1 LKVRENRDWKGTKE
15 MAKQEKSLMRQ
26 MIEERGIKDLKGVQ
40 DLVKELTSGLIQE
53 CMDAELED
61 ELGYSKYDYKN
72 KQGSNSRNGSYS
84 KTVSSSQGPV
94 ELKVPRDREGEYEPE
109 IVKKGQMDIS
119 AIEDKILFLYSQ
131 GTSTREIERTM
142 QEMYGIMVD
151 ATRVS
156 RITDK
161 ILPLIREWQNRP
173 LETCYAHVVLDAIH
187 YKVREEGTVVKKAVY
202 IAIGTDMAGMKEV
215 LGLWIG
221 ETESSKYWLGVL
233 NGLKARGVEHILII
247 SVDGLNGFTEAI
259 EAVYP
264 KTEVQR
270 CILHQIRNSTRY
282 VSYKDLKAFTA
293 GLKPIY
299 KAATEEAALLA
310 LDEFEETWGARYP
323 LAIKSWRQHWS
334 ELATMFRYPE
344 ALRRIIY
351 TTNALENF
359 NRQLRKVT
367 KTKSAFV
374 SDDAL
379 LKQLY
384 LVTMQVSEK
393 WTMPVA
399 NWRDILAQL
408 IIFFGDRVSVH
419 L

>member
-1 LKVRENRDWKGTKE
+1 
-15 MAKQEKSLMRQ
+15 MAKREKSALRQ
-26 MIEERGIKDLKGVQ
+26 LIDERGIKDLQGVQ

-53 CMDAELED
+53 CMDAELEE

-72 KQGSNSRNGSYS
+72 KTGSNSRNGSYR
-84 KTVSSSQGPV
+84 KTVNSSQGEV
-94 ELKVPRDREGEYEPE
+94 ELKVPRDREGIYEPQ

-119 AIEDKILFLYSQ
+119 DIEDKILFLYSQ

-142 QEMYGIMVD
+142 QELYGIEVD

-161 ILPLIREWQNRP
+161 IMPVIREWQNRH
-173 LETCYAHVVLDAIH
+173 LEACYAHVVLDAIH
-187 YKVREEGTVVKKAVY
+187 YKVRQEGHVVKKAVY
-202 IAIGTDMAGMKEV
+202 IAIGTDLAGMKDV
-215 LGLWIG
+215 LGIWVG

-233 NGLKARGVEHILII
+233 NGLKNRGVDDILII

-264 KTEVQR
+264 KTELQR

-299 KAATEEAALLA
+299 QAVTEDAALLA
-310 LDEFEETWGARYP
+310 LDKFEANWGDKYP
-323 LAIKSWRQHWS
+323 LAIKSWREHWG
-334 ELATMFRYPE
+334 ELATMFKYPE

-367 KTKSAFV
+367 KTKTAFV

-384 LVTMQVSEK
+384 LVMIQVTNR
-393 WTMPVA
+393 WTMPILH
-399 NWRDILAQL
+399 WHDILVQL
-408 IIFFGDRVSVH
+408 MIFFGERVSVW

>member
-1 LKVRENRDWKGTKE
+1 

-187 YKVREEGTVVKKAVY
+187 YKVREDGTVVKKAVY

>member
-1 LKVRENRDWKGTKE
+1 

-26 MIEERGIKDLKGVQ
+26 LIEERGIKDLQGVSN
-40 DLVKELTSGLIQE
+40 LVKELTSGLIQE
-53 CMDAELED
+53 VMDAELED

-84 KTVSSSQGPV
+84 KTVNSSQGAV
-94 ELKVPRDREGEYEPE
+94 ELKVPRDREGVYTPE

-142 QEMYGIMVD
+142 QEMYGIEVD

-202 IAIGTDMAGMKEV
+202 IAIGTDLAGMKEV
-215 LGLWIG
+215 LGLWVG
-221 ETESSKYWLGVL
+221 ETESAKYWLGIL
-233 NGLKARGVEHILII
+233 NGLKSRGVEDILII
-247 SVDGLNGFTEAI
+247 SVDGLSGFTTAI

-293 GLKPIY
+293 GLKLIY

-310 LDEFEETWGARYP
+310 LDGFEAEWGDRYP
-323 LAIKSWRQHWS
+323 LAIKSWREHWT
-334 ELATMFRYPE
+334 ELATMFKYPE

-359 NRQLRKVT
+359 NRQLRKAT
-367 KTKSAFV
+367 KTKAAFV

-384 LVTMQVSEK
+384 LVTVQVTEK
-393 WTMPVA
+393 WTMPIPH
-399 NWRDILAQL
+399 WRDILAQL
-408 IIFFGDRVSVH
+408 LIFFADRVPIR